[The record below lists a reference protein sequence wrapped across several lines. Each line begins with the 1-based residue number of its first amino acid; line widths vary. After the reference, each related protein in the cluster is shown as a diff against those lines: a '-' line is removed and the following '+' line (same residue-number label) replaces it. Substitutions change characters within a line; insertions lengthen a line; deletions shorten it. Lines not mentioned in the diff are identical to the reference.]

1 MTTLEAL
8 DQLETAGFNRDQ
20 ARAIVASFEQGD
32 ARLATRADLATFQAA
47 TKAELAQLEARIF
60 RALWIQTGAIVAAVA
75 GLLAIVER
83 IGP

>member
-32 ARLATRADLATFQAA
+32 ARLATKSDIAHLTARVDQMASRADLY
-47 TKAELAQLEARIF
+47 

-83 IGP
+83 IG

>member
-32 ARLATRADLATFQAA
+32 ARLATKGDIAQLTARVDQMASRADLY
-47 TKAELAQLEARIF
+47 

-83 IGP
+83 IG